1 MVQLDNFTTEQKQ
14 QYIIATTSIGLVL
27 STVSMVARLF
37 ARLRTINGLREEDWC
52 MAAGLLLSYG
62 TAICLLYG
70 VPVQGVPL
78 PQLKPS
84 ERKDFLL
91 MIWIIQKL
99 QPPTLFAI
107 KISIIIFQVH
117 IFQSRTFRR
126 ISWAVAIATGIW
138 MVANVL
144 GTTFQCSPPSYFY
157 DKSGGPKAGT
167 CIHDPV
173 HRMGVP
179 NAIMSSVGDIIIFC
193 MPIPPLMKLT
203 VPRRTKIGLIGVF
216 SLGLFVLI
224 ASFFRWIAL
233 IGADPK
239 VFNSAQIQ
247 VGVWTYLEISVAIT
261 CGNLPFL
268 APLMGCVGPRRRT
281 SSAPTS
287 SSLHKYFSG
296 IRQRRM
302 NGRHRRQQSKEF
314 QNESSET
321 KRSGTPIDKP
331 LPSVPPQVQGA
342 MEDNL
347 SAAQRREDGFTRMYD
362 SSPVSGLEDADGL
375 DGDGVEMQPV
385 GRVRETDIGLARS
398 HGPLDSNR
406 MEVGNDS
413 DLEMGMGDGPHHGWT
428 R

>member
-27 STVSMVARLF
+27 STVSMVARVF
-37 ARLRTINGLREEDWC
+37 ARLRTINGLRQEDWC

-78 PQLKPS
+78 PQLNPQQ
-84 ERKDFLL
+84 RKDFLL
-91 MIWIIQKL
+91 MIWIIQKI
-99 QPPTLFAI
+99 QPPTLFAV

-117 IFQSRTFRR
+117 IFQSQTFRR
-126 ISWAVAIATGIW
+126 ISWAVAILTGIW
-138 MVANVL
+138 MVANIL

-157 DKSGGPKAGT
+157 DKSGGPTAGS

-173 HRMGVP
+173 HKMGVP
-179 NAIMSSVGDIIIFC
+179 NAILSSVGDIIIFV
-193 MPIPPLMKLT
+193 MPIPPLLKLT

-233 IGADPK
+233 IGADPRG
-239 VFNSAQIQ
+239 FNSAHIQ
-247 VGVWTYLEISVAIT
+247 VGVWTYLEMSIAIT

-268 APLMGCVGPRRRT
+268 APLLGCVGPRRR
-281 SSAPTS
+281 SSRPTS
-287 SSLHKYFSG
+287 GSLLKYFSG
-296 IRQRRM
+296 
-302 NGRHRRQQSKEF
+302 RRQQRRAAQSKDL

-331 LPSVPPQVQGA
+331 LPSVPAPPPASAPRAGSRG
-342 MEDNL
+342 MGDNL
-347 SAAQRREDGFTRMYD
+347 SATQRREDGFTRMYD
-362 SSPVSGLEDADGL
+362 SPPSVEDHEDGE
-375 DGDGVEMQPV
+375 VEFELQPV
-385 GRVRETDIGLARS
+385 VKENEIGLARS
-398 HGPLDSNR
+398 MGDNGNGNR
-406 MEVGNDS
+406 VQVN
-413 DLEMGMGDGPHHGWT
+413 DLEMGTGMGNGPHHGWA